1 MTRRIRTQVLK
12 VRDDGRVNMLDVNGV
27 MWAANDLRLYDLVVY
42 LDDRD
47 NRREY
52 SHFIMT
58 GEAKIEKGPSDADYD
73 EEEVDDDEEAYGIS

>member
-1 MTRRIRTQVLK
+1 MTRTIRRQILR
-12 VRDDGRVNMLDVNGV
+12 VRDDGRVNMFDVNGV
-27 MWAANDLRLYDLVVY
+27 MWVASDLQLYDLVVY

-58 GEAKIEKGPSDADYD
+58 GEADIKDDGTED
-73 EEEVDDDEEAYGIS
+73 EEDEFD

>member
-1 MTRRIRTQVLK
+1 MTRTIHRQILK
-12 VRDDGRVNMLDVNGV
+12 VRDDGRVNMFDVNGV
-27 MWAANDLRLYDLVVY
+27 MWVANDLLLYDLVVY

-58 GEAKIEKGPSDADYD
+58 GEANIEDDGTED
-73 EEEVDDDEEAYGIS
+73 EDTDDEMD